1 MKEGQVLFQIY
12 VLFQEECPSNFTAG
26 GVHNMT
32 QYRPFHFGFKS
43 PTELDF
49 QSFKQTLSPGLTSG
63 GLSVILSRF
72 QEADDQCNHYVV
84 YGLNKPSVSS
94 LIE

>member
-1 MKEGQVLFQIY
+1 
-12 VLFQEECPSNFTAG
+12 
-26 GVHNMT
+26 MT

-49 QSFKQTLSPGLTSG
+49 QSFKQTLSSGLTSG

-72 QEADDQCNHYVV
+72 QEAGDQYNHYVA
-84 YGLNKPSVSS
+84 YGLNQPSVNT